1 METAEYQRNYELEQG
16 YWWFA
21 GVRAMVRHLLA
32 ASGAP
37 GRLGRV
43 LDVGCGTG
51 ALIDELKGRS
61 DSIRGVDF
69 SPEALRFC
77 ARRGLKCVA
86 LADAR
91 EIPFPDAS
99 FDVVTA
105 IGLIEHLEDDDGFI
119 HEMHRL
125 VRPGGLLVLL
135 TSSFPWLWSMHDVAN
150 QHHRRYYLRPLR
162 ARLEGAGFETV
173 RFSHMNFLLFPLLA
187 PALLAH
193 RWIVG
198 LESAHPQR
206 IMPMAPRIVNVLLTA
221 VLRLEAVL
229 MRRLTLPWGVSMIG
243 SFRRSPNQER

>member
-1 METAEYQRNYELEQG
+1 MEKAEYQRNYELEQS

-21 GVRAMVRHLLA
+21 GVRAMVRCLLA
-32 ASGAP
+32 ASGAS

-77 ARRGLKCVA
+77 ARRGLKCVV

-91 EIPFPDAS
+91 EVPFSDAS
-99 FDVVTA
+99 FDIVTA
-105 IGLIEHLEDDDGFI
+105 IGLIEHLEDDDGFLA
-119 HEMHRL
+119 EMHRL

-162 ARLEGAGFETV
+162 ARVETAGFKTV

-187 PALLAH
+187 PALVAH

-198 LESAHPQR
+198 LQSDHPER
-206 IMPMAPRIVNVLLTA
+206 ILPQPPRFVNAMLTGI
-221 VLRLEAVL
+221 LRIEAVL

-243 SFRRSPNQER
+243 SFRRR

>member
-1 METAEYQRNYELEQG
+1 METAEYQRNYELEQS

-21 GVRAMVRHLLA
+21 GVRGMVRSLLA

-51 ALIDELKGRS
+51 ALIDELKGRA
-61 DSIRGVDF
+61 DSIRGVDY

-91 EIPFPDAS
+91 EVPFPDAS

-105 IGLIEHLEDDDGFI
+105 IGLIEHLEDDGAFLA
-119 HEMHRL
+119 EMRRL
-125 VRPGGLLVLL
+125 LRPGGLFVLL
-135 TSSFPWLWSMHDVAN
+135 TSSFPSLWSMHDVAN
-150 QHHRRYYLRPLR
+150 RHHRRYYLRPLR
-162 ARLEGAGFETV
+162 SRVESAGFETV

-198 LESAHPQR
+198 LESDHPER
-206 IMPMAPRIVNVLLTA
+206 ILPQPPRWVNAALTG
-221 VLRLEAVL
+221 VLRIEAFL
-229 MRRLTLPWGVSMIG
+229 MRKLTLPWGVSMIG
-243 SFRRSPNQER
+243 SFRRR